1 MSRSSGIDAAF
12 VLVDK
17 AGEWTSHDVVAKARG
32 LFGMKKVGHAGTL
45 DPMATGLMVLGLGRA
60 TRLLRFVQSQPK
72 EYVATARF
80 GVATDSL
87 DADGAI
93 LDRTPMDITEA
104 EVAAVAGR
112 FVGEILQIPPM
123 VSAIRIGGRRL
134 YEVARQGQEVERP
147 PRSVTVYRL
156 DIEGFA
162 PGPYP
167 EVSFRVVCGTGT
179 YVRTL
184 ADDMARAL
192 GGHAHLIALRRVRN
206 GSLEVRNAWSID
218 DLVEL
223 AAADRL
229 EEVLLF
235 PGDAL
240 GHMARM
246 DATDEMVPVALAG
259 RRLPIGLLEGEASVE
274 FVRVIGGGRLLG
286 VYRIVGKELV
296 PEVVLG

>member
-17 AGEWTSHDVVAKARG
+17 PGEWTSHDVVAKARG

-45 DPMATGLMVLGLGRA
+45 DPMATGLVVLGLGRA

-104 EVAAVAGR
+104 DVAAVAGR
-112 FVGEILQIPPM
+112 FMGEILQIPPM

>member
-45 DPMATGLMVLGLGRA
+45 DPMATGLVVLGLGRA

-104 EVAAVAGR
+104 DVAAVAGR
-112 FVGEILQIPPM
+112 FMGEILQIPPM

>member
-1 MSRSSGIDAAF
+1 MSRSPGIDAAF

-17 AGEWTSHDVVAKARG
+17 AGDWTSHDVVAKARG
-32 LFGMKKVGHAGTL
+32 LFSMKKVGHAGTL
-45 DPMATGLMVLGLGRA
+45 DPMATGLVVLGLGRA

-112 FVGEILQIPPM
+112 FMGEILQIPPM

-147 PRSVTVYRL
+147 PRPVTIYRL

-179 YVRTL
+179 YVRSL

-218 DLVEL
+218 DLVEM

-240 GHMARM
+240 DHMARM

-286 VYRIVGKELV
+286 VYRIDGKELV

>member
-1 MSRSSGIDAAF
+1 MSRSSGTDAAF

-104 EVAAVAGR
+104 DVAAVAGR
-112 FVGEILQIPPM
+112 FMGEILQIPPM

-286 VYRIVGKELV
+286 VYRIDGKELV

>member
-104 EVAAVAGR
+104 DVAAVAGR
-112 FVGEILQIPPM
+112 FIGEILQIPPM